1 MTKRYKRLLRAGQLI
16 LAAGLIAQA
25 VPAPANAAT
34 SLTLA
39 DVRQRALQFNRT
51 YLAAQED
58 VKKSEAQVVQARSGA
73 LPDLTLNGGYSRNF
87 KLPSFFVQPDSGQP
101 IEFRTGFKND
111 FSAAL
116 TARQSI
122 WQGGKVF
129 KALHIAKL
137 YREYSNE
144 KEAQVKANVIVTAE
158 QLFFA
163 AILQQS
169 TLATLNKAYEANS
182 YNLDVVQKY
191 YDKGMVSQ
199 YELLRARVEKDNLKP
214 QIFQAESNLKLAQKQ
229 LKSYIGMELGDSV
242 TLIEAE
248 DDTSLA
254 GLPSLPALIDTAL
267 ANRPEMLQ
275 AKYLTRI
282 TKEAVGVAKG
292 DYYPSLSAVSTFSW
306 TGQSDEFTL
315 QKNNTRSW
323 SAGLNLSVPL
333 FKGGKT
339 TGAVRQ
345 AQADYQQASLAARD
359 VQDAVRLEVE
369 GAYDQLMQAK
379 KSLDIQGVT
388 IAEAEE
394 GLKIANLRYES
405 GVGTLL
411 EVLSAQTA
419 LTQARNSLAQAK
431 YSFRDAKAQLR
442 KATTIEIQ

>member
-1 MTKRYKRLLRAGQLI
+1 MTKRYKRLTRLGRVL
-16 LAAGLIAQA
+16 LAVGLLLPTIASTSS
-25 VPAPANAAT
+25 AAT
-34 SLTLA
+34 SLTIS
-39 DVRQRALQFNRT
+39 DIRQRALQFNRT
-51 YLAAQED
+51 YLSAKEE
-58 VKKSEAQVVQARSGA
+58 VKKSEAQVVQARAGA
-73 LPDLTLNGGYSRNF
+73 LPDLTFSGGYSRNF

-101 IEFRTGFKND
+101 IEFRTGFNND

-122 WQGGKVF
+122 WEGGKVF

-137 YREYSNE
+137 YREYSHE
-144 KEAQVKANVIVTAE
+144 KEEQVKASVTVTAE
-158 QLFFA
+158 RLFFA

-169 TLATLNKAYEANS
+169 VLATLNKAYEANS

-191 YDKGMVSQ
+191 YDKGLVSQ

-214 QIFQAESNLKLAQKQ
+214 QIFQAESDLKLAQKQ
-229 LKSYIGMELGDSV
+229 LKSYIGMDLADSV
-242 TLIEAE
+242 LLIEAE
-248 DDTSLA
+248 DDTSMA
-254 GLPSLPALIDTAL
+254 GLLPLPALIDTAL

-275 AKYLTRI
+275 AEYLTNI

-292 DYYPSLSAVSTFSW
+292 DYYPSLQAVSTYSW
-306 TGQSDEFTL
+306 SGQSDDFTL
-315 QKNNTRSW
+315 QQNNTRSW
-323 SAGLNLSVPL
+323 SAGLNLTIPL
-333 FKGGKT
+333 FKGGRT

-345 AQADYQQASLAARD
+345 AQADYRQTVLATRD
-359 VQDAVRLEVE
+359 AKDAIRLEVE
-369 GAYDQLMQAK
+369 GAYDQLIQAK

-431 YSFRDAKAQLR
+431 FSFRNAKAQLK
-442 KATTIEIQ
+442 KATTLEIQ